1 MPSKTMTNSMTT
13 VRMRSSKIRVILNL
27 ADGGTKLLLNVNRKI
42 ISHDDVPVEM
52 SESFLFLFS
61 RPQSR
66 KKKGRTSV
74 EKGTNFYGNQFG

>member
-13 VRMRSSKIRVILNL
+13 VRMRSFKILVILNL
-27 ADGGTKLLLNVNRKI
+27 ADGGTKLLNANRKI